1 MTENKLMAIM
11 ESVMANPPQPFVRI
25 YTQHAQERPNQI
37 ALTCGDESITY
48 GELERQANRLARAYA
63 EKGVGFGDYVTI
75 GLPNSVGF
83 VVSVVAT
90 WKLGAVPQP
99 ISYRL
104 PVIERQAIVDL
115 AESKLVVGVDPADH
129 PAHACIPADFVPDAS
144 LSDAPHEELISPALK
159 APTSGG
165 STGRPKL
172 IVSAT
177 EAVGSSALQEVIFDM
192 KADDVHL
199 VAGPMYHNAPLTMVI
214 GGLLMGQHI
223 VLMQKFDAVSA
234 LTAITKSRVSW
245 LQVVPT
251 MMNKMLK
258 AHEEEPGR
266 YDLSSIRAMW
276 HMASV
281 CPGWLKER
289 WIELLGPEKV
299 WELYGGTEMQSVT
312 IISGTEWLEHRG
324 SAGKPVI
331 GEMIIFD
338 EDFNEAPVGEVGEIY
353 MRAGVGMP
361 ATYRYIGA
369 EAKVGKDGW
378 ESLGDL
384 GWRDADGYIYISDRR
399 TDMIVAGGANIYPAE
414 VETAI
419 EAHPAVQS
427 VVVVGLPHPD
437 LGQAVH
443 AIVQADGIT
452 SDELIEFLKDR
463 LVIYKVPRT
472 IEFVDVPLRDDA
484 GKARRSQLRDE
495 AVERLTRV

>member
-1 MTENKLMAIM
+1 MAIM
-11 ESVMANPPQPFVRI
+11 EAVMANPPEPYVRVL
-25 YTQHAQERPNQI
+25 TRLADTEPDRP
-37 ALTCGDESITY
+37 ALTCGDETVTR

-63 EKGVGFGDYVTI
+63 EKGVKFGDYVTI

-83 VVSVVAT
+83 LAAVIAC

-99 ISYRL
+99 ISHKL
-104 PVIERQAIVDL
+104 PAMERQAIVDL
-115 AESKLVVGVDPADH
+115 AQSALVVGVDSDDH
-129 PAHACIPADFVPDAS
+129 PGYACLPVDFVPDAS
-144 LSDAPHEELISPALK
+144 LSDGPHEELVSPALK

-172 IVSAT
+172 IVSGSEAT
-177 EAVGSSALQEVIFDM
+177 GVSAVLEIIFGLTG
-192 KADDVHL
+192 DDVQL
-199 VAGPMYHNAPLTMVI
+199 VPGPLYHNAPLSMAT
-214 GGLLMGQHI
+214 GGLFMGQHI
-223 VLMQKFDAVSA
+223 VLLPKFDATAA
-234 LTAITKSRVSW
+234 LDAITQQKVTWSQ
-245 LQVVPT
+245 LVPT
-251 MMNKMLK
+251 MLNKMLK
-258 AHEEEPGR
+258 AYRDEPER
-266 YDLSSIRAMW
+266 YDLSSLRAIW

-281 CPGWLKER
+281 CPQWLKEE
-289 WIELLGPEKV
+289 WIELLGPDKV
-299 WELYGGTEMQSVT
+299 YELYGGTEMQAIT

-324 SAGKPVI
+324 SVGLPAL
-331 GEMIIFD
+331 GEMVIFD
-338 EDFNEAPVGEVGEIY
+338 ENGDESPVGEVGEIY

-384 GWRDADGYIYISDRR
+384 GWRDSDGYIYISDRR

-437 LGQAVH
+437 LGQSVH
-443 AIVQADGIT
+443 AIVQAEGLS
-452 SDELIEFLKDR
+452 SDDLTAFLEDR
-463 LVIYKVPRT
+463 LVIYKVPRS

-484 GKARRSQLRDE
+484 GKARRTQLRDE
-495 AVERLTRV
+495 AVARLASA